1 MGLRRK
7 ATLVI
12 WAAIGVSLFL
22 LPLVIKEGYTLNL
35 SILFLLSAGLAAS
48 WNILGG
54 YTGQISMGHSIFFG
68 VGALATRFFWT
79 SGVPFAVAL
88 LVGGIGAIITAAI
101 IGLPS
106 LKLRGPYFAIG
117 TLVTALVAYLA
128 VGNVLAG
135 LASLPG
141 PYLAKYTILKPYY
154 ATLIAVTLLMV
165 ASYILV
171 NSRIGSTLR
180 AISDDQD
187 AAEALGVNTFKY
199 KALALEYSAL
209 FTGLFGGIFA
219 FYQVS
224 YYYAYP
230 FDLTWSFSP
239 LLISFVGG
247 AGTLL
252 GPVIGAVIWVGL
264 TEFLAITLGEVHGL
278 VFGIGLMVVVIFM
291 PGGIVERID
300 RISMRYVQVFRKKV
314 STNDRKFGT
323 RRW

>member
-1 MGLRRK
+1 MFSKRK

-12 WAAIGVSLFL
+12 AAIIGVVLFL
-22 LPLVIKEGYTLNL
+22 LPLIVKGGYALNL
-35 SILFLLSAGLAAS
+35 SVLFLLSAGLAVS

-54 YTGQISMGHSIFFG
+54 YAGQISMGHSIFFG
-68 VGALATRFFWT
+68 VGALATRFLWT
-79 SGVPFAVAL
+79 SGIPIPFAILA
-88 LVGGIGAIITAAI
+88 GGISAIATAGI

-117 TLVTALVAYLA
+117 TLVTALAVYLTI
-128 VGNVLAG
+128 GNLLAG
-135 LASLPG
+135 LAYLPG
-141 PYLAKYTILKPYY
+141 QYLARYTIVEPYY
-154 ATLIAVTLLMV
+154 AALIVVTILMV
-165 ASYILV
+165 ASYIMV

-180 AISDDQD
+180 ALSDDQD

-209 FTGLFGGIFA
+209 FTGLLGGVFA
-219 FYQVS
+219 YYQVS

-230 FDLTWSFSP
+230 FDLNWSFSP
-239 LLISFVGG
+239 LLMSFVGG

-252 GPVIGAVIWVGL
+252 GPVIGAIIWVGL
-264 TEFLAITLGEVHGL
+264 TELLALTLGEVHGL

-300 RISMRYVQVFRKKV
+300 RISKQLFAWFDSKSVK
-314 STNDRKFGT
+314 
-323 RRW
+323 